1 MNRKLISIAIL
12 SLLFSACAQQPVK
25 LTQHPP
31 EKPVAKLA
39 QPLPP
44 KLPDVA
50 LSDDL
55 LFEFLLA
62 EISGQRG
69 NLGVATESYVD
80 MAKRTQD
87 PRIVSRAL
95 DVALFSGNVSDAL
108 EMAKLLTKLD
118 PTSVRARQTLSAL
131 LVHSGNLD
139 EARPNIEKLLSQQEG
154 ENLDRSL
161 LQLDKLFARQPDKNE
176 VLVAIRTLTKP
187 YLEHPEAHYAIAV
200 AAWRAGQMELALQEA
215 DKAASMRPGWELA
228 ALLHAQILEQRARNE
243 VQPFLEDFLKHYP
256 KSQEVRLNYAKF
268 LVSERKFTQARK
280 EFVELKKIF
289 PQNHEVAFAVG
300 LLSLQLGDL
309 DSAITEFNELLQHGY
324 KNPDLVRYY
333 LGQSY
338 ELKKNL
344 NEAGKWY
351 RSVGQGPQYLAAQVR
366 IAYILMEQGDLA
378 AARDRLHETSAA
390 DEQQKIFL
398 IQSEAQ
404 LLHDARDYSGAYAL
418 LEEALQK
425 YPGSTN
431 LIYDE
436 AMAAEKI
443 GKIGETEKSLKRLIQ
458 LQPDNAQAYNALGY
472 TLVEHSTRYQEAL
485 VLLQKALALTP
496 EDPYILDSMGW
507 LQYRMGNIPSS
518 LDYLGRAFSGRRDP
532 EIAAHLAEVLWTQ
545 GKHDEA
551 AKLLR
556 ASLKENPGNEALV
569 KSMKKF
575 AR

>member
-215 DKAASMRPGWELA
+215 DKAA
-228 ALLHAQILEQRARNE
+228 
-243 VQPFLEDFLKHYP
+243 
-256 KSQEVRLNYAKF
+256 
-268 LVSERKFTQARK
+268 
-280 EFVELKKIF
+280 
-289 PQNHEVAFAVG
+289 
-300 LLSLQLGDL
+300 
-309 DSAITEFNELLQHGY
+309 
-324 KNPDLVRYY
+324 
-333 LGQSY
+333 
-338 ELKKNL
+338 
-344 NEAGKWY
+344 
-351 RSVGQGPQYLAAQVR
+351 
-366 IAYILMEQGDLA
+366 
-378 AARDRLHETSAA
+378 
-390 DEQQKIFL
+390 
-398 IQSEAQ
+398 
-404 LLHDARDYSGAYAL
+404 
-418 LEEALQK
+418 
-425 YPGSTN
+425 
-431 LIYDE
+431 
-436 AMAAEKI
+436 
-443 GKIGETEKSLKRLIQ
+443 
-458 LQPDNAQAYNALGY
+458 
-472 TLVEHSTRYQEAL
+472 
-485 VLLQKALALTP
+485 
-496 EDPYILDSMGW
+496 
-507 LQYRMGNIPSS
+507 
-518 LDYLGRAFSGRRDP
+518 
-532 EIAAHLAEVLWTQ
+532 
-545 GKHDEA
+545 
-551 AKLLR
+551 
-556 ASLKENPGNEALV
+556 
-569 KSMKKF
+569 
-575 AR
+575 